1 MHTLLS
7 LPRQASYEKLLY
19 WANGF
24 LAASAA
30 VLLATVLMC
39 YPFEQWFSLPQLI
52 VGHLSVLASATM
64 VKISYVG
71 RCIALYA
78 LKREVR

>member
-1 MHTLLS
+1 
-7 LPRQASYEKLLY
+7 
-19 WANGF
+19 
-24 LAASAA
+24 
-30 VLLATVLMC
+30 MC

-52 VGHLSVLASATM
+52 VGHLSMLASATM